1 MPAKS
6 KWPWG
11 GFLSSCC
18 CCSCKVT
25 SVVSDS
31 VRPHRRQPTR
41 LRHPWDYPGKNTG
54 VGCHFLL
61 LSLEQIW
68 IILPPGEKEIW
79 LEVMAAIPKAKYW
92 FKPNGIYFW
101 TLTQIY
107 KPVLLFSGLPQ
118 ALMITGSDYSLPQPY
133 QSAFPC
139 QLLLPWNHT
148 AKKAIQALGLLS
160 VSHISSIATSSCYG
174 YLS

>member
-6 KWPWG
+6 KWPWA

-18 CCSCKVT
+18 CCCCKVT

-41 LRHPWDYPGKNTG
+41 LRCPWAYPGKNTG

-68 IILPPGEKEIW
+68 IILPPGEKEIC

-92 FKPNGIYFW
+92 FKPNDIYFW
-101 TLTQIY
+101 TLTQISEL
-107 KPVLLFSGLPQ
+107 VLLFSGLPQ
-118 ALMITGSDYSLPQPY
+118 ALMITGSDYSPPQPTS
-133 QSAFPC
+133 QSFLVNYFSPEITLQRKSYRLLASCQFP
-139 QLLLPWNHT
+139 
-148 AKKAIQALGLLS
+148 
-160 VSHISSIATSSCYG
+160 TSPA
-174 YLS
+174 